1 MTLILVVGGCRFIGY
16 DTALT
21 LADDGFEVWILD
33 DEECSGPTTGARR
46 VPGSPRDKD
55 TLVRLVEKADIVY
68 NFYEYDGVNEARL
81 KPAEAY
87 TRNIAVTYNIL
98 EAFTRSHASLLV
110 YASSA
115 AVYGDQDLLPI
126 PEEVVKKP
134 KSWYGAS
141 KSAGEEAVAGF
152 AMERGFKAVI
162 LRYFNVY
169 GPGEWNR
176 GNPGVVNAFI
186 TAALTGGYIRLEG
199 GGGQV
204 RDFIHVADAV
214 RASLAALNAPPDVY
228 NVGTGRGITIAEL
241 ADLVIRIHGEPV
253 EVVIADRRPGDITA
267 SIASTAKLSK
277 ATGWKPL
284 IPLQY
289 GLKKLYEYY
298 QEKLQS

>member
-1 MTLILVVGGCRFIGY
+1 MTLVLVVGGCRFIGY

-21 LADDGFEVWILD
+21 LADEDYTVWILD
-33 DEECSGPTTGARR
+33 DWNCPGPTGRAERK
-46 VPGSPRDKD
+46 PGSPRDKD
-55 TLVRLVEKADIVY
+55 TLARLIREADIVY

-81 KPAEAY
+81 NPGEAFEK
-87 TRNIAVTYNIL
+87 NIRVTYNIL
-98 EAFTRSHASLLV
+98 EAFIHSRASRLIHAST
-110 YASSA
+110 A
-115 AVYGDQDLLPI
+115 AVYGDQELLPI
-126 PEEVVKKP
+126 LEDAIKRP

-141 KSAGEEAVAGF
+141 KSAGEEAVLGF
-152 AMERGFKAVI
+152 ARERGFEAVI

-214 RASLAALNAPPDVY
+214 RASLAALNAPPGVY

-253 EVVIADRRPGDITA
+253 EVVIADRRPGDISA

-277 ATGWKPL
+277 AAGWKPL

>member
-1 MTLILVVGGCRFIGY
+1 MTLVLVIGGCRFIGY
-16 DTALT
+16 DTALN
-21 LADDGFEVWILD
+21 LADEGYEVWILD
-33 DEECSGPTTGARR
+33 DGNCPGPIGKAERKQ
-46 VPGSPRDKD
+46 GSPKDKD
-55 TLVRLVEKADIVY
+55 TLARLVRKADIVY

-81 KPAEAY
+81 NPEEAY
-87 TRNIAVTYNIL
+87 EANIAVTYYIL
-98 EAFTRSHASLLV
+98 EEFTRSNASRLI
-110 YASSA
+110 YASTA
-115 AVYGDQDLLPI
+115 AVYGDQGLLPI
-126 PEEVVKKP
+126 PEEAVKRP

-141 KSAGEEAVAGF
+141 KSAGEEEIVGF
-152 AMERGFKAVI
+152 ARERGFEAVI

-214 RASLAALNAPPDVY
+214 RASIVALDAPPGVY

-253 EVVIADRRPGDITA
+253 ELVVSDRRPGDIHA

-298 QEKLQS
+298 RGKLQL